1 MRGDRRGKQDK
12 HEISLAAEATEAS
25 EKAVSQEAEFREYM
39 VSRWGGL
46 VRFAYGLTGDRGHAE
61 DLAQTALAK
70 AYASWPRVRRAEDPD
85 AYVRRI
91 LINANHRRFRKQRV
105 AEHPGEAPSE
115 PAVTDGTSVFDQ
127 REALMAALMELPPKQ
142 RAVVVLRYWDGL
154 TETQAATVLGCSVG
168 TVKSQGSRALAKLRG
183 STQLQDGSVLS

>member
-1 MRGDRRGKQDK
+1 MFGPRATIRARSGLFSDMKHDRRGDD
-12 HEISLAAEATEAS
+12 
-25 EKAVSQEAEFREYM
+25 EAEFREYM

-91 LINANHRRFRKQRV
+91 LINVNHRRFRKRRV
-105 AEHPGEAPSE
+105 EEHSGEGSAE
-115 PAVTDGTSVFDQ
+115 PAVTDGTAAFEQ
-127 REALMAALMELPPKQ
+127 RELLVAALMELPPKQ
-142 RAVVVLRYWDGL
+142 RAVVVLRYWEGL
-154 TETQAATVLGCSVG
+154 TETQAATVLGCTVG
-168 TVKSQGSRALAKLRG
+168 TVKSQTSRALAKLRT
-183 STQLQDGSVLS
+183 SEQLQDRSVIS

>member
-1 MRGDRRGKQDK
+1 MRGDKNS
-12 HEISLAAEATEAS
+12 H
-25 EKAVSQEAEFREYM
+25 EAEFREYM

-91 LINANHRRFRKQRV
+91 LINANHSRFRKHRV
-105 AEHPGEAPSE
+105 VENSGEAPTE
-115 PAVTDGTSVFDQ
+115 PAVADGSEAFDQ

-154 TETQAATVLGCSVG
+154 TETQAAAVLGCSVG
-168 TVKSQGSRALAKLRG
+168 NVKSQASRALAKLRN
-183 STQLQDGSVLS
+183 SNQLQDGSVTL